1 MQIVRPIA
9 WRRGGPGAAL
19 ALLLFAATNPG
30 CSCDDG
36 NADDGPPTSSS
47 GAGGDGGGGTAD
59 IGKATAVA
67 SDKTPFDATPDPDGN
82 RIYFTAYDPAAG
94 ESGAAGVYTV
104 AADGGD
110 IDEVFVGAPLV
121 SPFGIAIS
129 NDGKQLY
136 IADAAAESETT
147 TDEDDRGQIF
157 ALSPEGGTPTPLSGT
172 TGYAPRGLEVTGEG
186 GGDIVFSGHDPQSG
200 EGGVFKVASGGGG
213 VSALFVG
220 EPLSDPSGVA
230 ITADG
235 AKVFVADTRGSGSG
249 KAAIFLI
256 AGDDAEEFLGEI
268 DVGFPAGIALSKDDS
283 TLFVS
288 GLDPNTLTD
297 VVLVVDVASK
307 EVSTYTGDDDTDF
320 SQFEEPAGLHRAKN
334 ADVFAWADSKANENG
349 TVYVIGK

>member
-1 MQIVRPIA
+1 MKNVRPIA

-19 ALLLFAATNPG
+19 ALLLVAATNPG
-30 CSCDDG
+30 CACDDG
-36 NADDGPPTSSS
+36 NAEDGPPTSSS

-104 AADGGD
+104 AAEGGD
-110 IDEVFVGAPLV
+110 VDEIFVGTPLV

-136 IADAAAESETT
+136 IADSAAESESTAD
-147 TDEDDRGQIF
+147 DEDRGQIF
-157 ALSPEGGTPTPLSGT
+157 AIPAEGGTPSGLSGT
-172 TGYAPRGLEVTGEG
+172 LGYAPRGLEVTGEG
-186 GGDIVFSGHDPQSG
+186 GGDIVFSGHEPETG
-200 EGGVFKVASGGGG
+200 AGGVFKVAAGGGG
-213 VSALFVG
+213 VSKVFAG

-230 ITADG
+230 ISGDG
-235 AKVFVADTRGSGSG
+235 SRIFVADTRASGSG
-249 KAAIFLI
+249 RAAIFLLE
-256 AGDDAEEFLGEI
+256 GGEAEEFLAEI
-268 DVGFPAGIALSKDDS
+268 EVGFPAGIALSKDDS